1 VTDTP
6 PPPGSY
12 AWEASAPT
20 RHDDRVARS
29 TRRKESGWT
38 GWVTFAST
46 LIGIVGV
53 FQIANGLTAIF
64 RSGTYV
70 VGTDRLVVDVD
81 YTVWG
86 WVHLILG
93 VVAIAAAFGLLVGQT
108 WARVVGIIMAVA
120 SAVTNL
126 AFIPAYPV
134 GSSLV
139 IVLDIL
145 IIYVIAVHGGE
156 LKDSGY

>member
-1 VTDTP
+1 MTDTP

-12 AWEASAPT
+12 ARQASTPT
-20 RHDDRVARS
+20 RHDGRVAGS
-29 TRRKESGWT
+29 TTRKESGWT
-38 GWVTFAST
+38 GWVTFAS
-46 LIGIVGV
+46 IMVGIVGV

-70 VGTDRLVVDVD
+70 VGTERLVVDVD

-93 VVAIAAAFGLLVGQT
+93 LVAIAAAGGLLLGQT
-108 WARVVGIIMAVA
+108 WARVMAIIMAVA

-134 GSSLV
+134 GSSIV
-139 IVLDIL
+139 IVLDVF

-156 LKDSGY
+156 LKDAGY